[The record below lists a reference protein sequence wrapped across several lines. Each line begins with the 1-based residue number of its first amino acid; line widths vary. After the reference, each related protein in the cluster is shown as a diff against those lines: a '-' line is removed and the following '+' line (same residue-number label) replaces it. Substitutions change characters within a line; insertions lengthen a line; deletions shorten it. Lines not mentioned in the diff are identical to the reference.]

1 MTTGRSDSY
10 VFENGRFLPL
20 PEPNPTE
27 TDWSMP
33 LEEQG
38 YTASARV
45 WGEYPHIYIKIYEA
59 RSNGS
64 TQFPFAALL
73 KLASFPHH
81 VFARDLNDLVQ
92 LLRLIQPLVIQ
103 PSQPAEDEADAL
115 YGTQGADEQP
125 TDEVSSEK

>member
-1 MTTGRSDSY
+1 MS
-10 VFENGRFLPL
+10 
-20 PEPNPTE
+20 
-27 TDWSMP
+27 

-38 YTASARV
+38 YTASDGV

-59 RSNGS
+59 RSNES

-73 KLASFPHH
+73 KLAAFPHH

-92 LLRLIQPLVIQ
+92 LLRLVQPLVNQ
-103 PSQPAEDEADAL
+103 PSQSAEDDADAL

-125 TDEVSSEK
+125 DDVGG